1 MNMIEIEQY
10 VDRLFKANRK
20 KSYVADI
27 PIVGGHY
34 VPREDNVRP
43 LKKKARAALAA
54 REWFYENGPAD
65 LQPLPLSYNEREDL
79 KHGGVPHILAWFA
92 RSLEAL
98 DYNYL
103 EHPPFCDYACGV
115 MASEHAPDFIKKEHL
130 LKRFP
135 PRPLDGLGPGL
146 YWEPPEEHA
155 RTMADYRRS
164 EARAASYSSRYD
176 PSKPVTRSQ

>member
-1 MNMIEIEQY
+1 MDMIEIKKY

-20 KSYVADI
+20 KSYICDI

-34 VPREDNVRP
+34 VPGLD
-43 LKKKARAALAA
+43 KKACAALDA
-54 REWFYENGPAD
+54 RRWFYENGPAD

-92 RSLEAL
+92 RSLAGRN
-98 DYNYL
+98 YNYP
-103 EHPPFCDYACGV
+103 EHPPFCDYASGV
-115 MASEHAPDFIKKEHL
+115 MASEHAPDFIKKAHL
-130 LKRFP
+130 LKPFP

-155 RTMADYRRS
+155 RTLESWGRCCEREDRV
-164 EARAASYSSRYD
+164 RAAIAA
-176 PSKPVTRSQ
+176 PAA